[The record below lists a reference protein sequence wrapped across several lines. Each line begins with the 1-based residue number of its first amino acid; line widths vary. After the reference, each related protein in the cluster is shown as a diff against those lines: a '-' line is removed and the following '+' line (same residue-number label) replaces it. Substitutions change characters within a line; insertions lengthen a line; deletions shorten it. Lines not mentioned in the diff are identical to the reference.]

1 MATANLIGDPR
12 PPAMASPGYGKR
24 PAPDQAPRRR
34 DDFAH
39 LPEREACI
47 ASHID
52 RLPDGAAID
61 TKTLAATL
69 PAYGQQAVRSG
80 LNALSHAGHLRRV
93 REQVGEG
100 RTQWVFRTYFSRTPR
115 GDAWWA
121 CFLAGDVPNDA
132 PDDVVDSPVA
142 AAPRLPTEVHPDERP
157 RPARPVPTAR
167 PLRSDAYEALATLG
181 GTDARLT
188 LSAAECA
195 ALEGLAAQWLAR
207 GVTPSDFARILTA
220 GLPDVVHSPG
230 ALTRKRLIDK
240 LPPEPVRSPQ
250 AAAPAAP
257 RRLMECTGCRTPG
270 RPEAL
275 PGGLCRPCR
284 GDLSD
289 EPLGPTEAEI
299 HSRVERLRAA
309 VRAAR

>member
-1 MATANLIGDPR
+1 
-12 PPAMASPGYGKR
+12 MASPGYGKR
-24 PAPDQAPRRR
+24 SAPDQAPRRR

-39 LPEREACI
+39 LPGREACI
-47 ASHID
+47 ASYID

-121 CFLAGDVPNDA
+121 CFLAGGVPNDA
-132 PDDVVDSPVA
+132 SDDVIDSPVA
-142 AAPRLPTEVHPDERP
+142 AAPRLPAEVHPDGRP

-167 PLRSDAYEALATLG
+167 PPRSAAYEALAALG
-181 GTDARLT
+181 RTDARLS

-207 GVTPSDFARILTA
+207 GVTLSDFARTLTA

-240 LPPEPVRSPQ
+240 LPPEPVHTPQ
-250 AAAPAAP
+250 AASQAPP

-289 EPLGPTEAEI
+289 ELPGPTEAEI
-299 HSRVERLRAA
+299 HSRVERLRASL
-309 VRAAR
+309 RTRERRRT

>member
-1 MATANLIGDPR
+1 MATANLIGAPR

-24 PAPDQAPRRR
+24 SAPDQAPRRR

-39 LPEREACI
+39 LLEREACI
-47 ASHID
+47 ASYID

-80 LNALSHAGHLRRV
+80 LNALSQAGHLRRV

-142 AAPRLPTEVHPDERP
+142 AAPRQPVEVHPDEDWP
-157 RPARPVPTAR
+157 RPARTAR
-167 PLRSDAYEALATLG
+167 AARSAAYEALAALG
-181 GTDARLT
+181 RTDARLS

-195 ALEGLAAQWLAR
+195 ALEDQAAEWLAR

-240 LPPEPVRSPQ
+240 LPPEPVRTPQ

-309 VRAAR
+309 VRAVR

>member
-24 PAPDQAPRRR
+24 SAPDQAPRRR

-47 ASHID
+47 ASYID

-100 RTQWVFRTYFSRTPR
+100 RTQWVFRTYFSRTAR

-121 CFLAGDVPNDA
+121 CFLAGDVPNH
-132 PDDVVDSPVA
+132 VVDSPVA
-142 AAPRLPTEVHPDERP
+142 AAPRPAAEVHPDEEPPP
-157 RPARPVPTAR
+157 RPVRTAR
-167 PLRSDAYEALATLG
+167 AARSAAYEALAALSHA
-181 GTDARLT
+181 DARLS

-195 ALEGLAAQWLAR
+195 ALEELAAEWLAR

-240 LPPEPVRSPQ
+240 LPPEPVRTPQ
-250 AAAPAAP
+250 AAAPTPP

-284 GDLSD
+284 GDLTD
-289 EPLGPTEAEI
+289 DLLGPDEAEI
-299 HSRVERLRAA
+299 HARVERLRATL
-309 VRAAR
+309 RTRERRTT

>member
-1 MATANLIGDPR
+1 
-12 PPAMASPGYGKR
+12 MASPGYGKR
-24 PAPDQAPRRR
+24 SAPDQAPHRR

-80 LNALSHAGHLRRV
+80 LNGLSHAGHLRRV

-121 CFLAGDVPNDA
+121 CFLAGDVP
-132 PDDVVDSPVA
+132 DVVDSPVA
-142 AAPRLPTEVHPDERP
+142 AAPRPTAEVHPDEEPPP
-157 RPARPVPTAR
+157 RPARTAR
-167 PLRSDAYEALATLG
+167 TARTARAARSDAYEALAALG
-181 GTDARLT
+181 RTDARLT

-195 ALEGLAAQWLAR
+195 ALEDLAAEWLAR
-207 GVTPSDFARILTA
+207 GVTPSDFARTITA

-240 LPPEPVRSPQ
+240 LPSEPVRIAR
-250 AAAPAAP
+250 AAVPDAP
-257 RRLMECTGCRTPG
+257 RRLMECTGCGTPG

-289 EPLGPTEAEI
+289 EPLGATEVEI
-299 HSRVERLRAA
+299 HARVERLRATL
-309 VRAAR
+309 RTRERRRT

>member
-1 MATANLIGDPR
+1 
-12 PPAMASPGYGKR
+12 MASPGYGKR
-24 PAPDQAPRRR
+24 SAPDQAPRRR

-39 LPEREACI
+39 LPVREACI

-52 RLPDGAAID
+52 RLPEGAAID

-121 CFLAGDVPNDA
+121 RFLAGGAGGAVDV

-142 AAPRLPTEVHPDERP
+142 AAPRLPAEVHPDERP

-167 PLRSDAYEALATLG
+167 PQRSDAYEALAALG
-181 GTDARLT
+181 RADARLT

-240 LPPEPVRSPQ
+240 LPPEPVRTPQ
-250 AAAPAAP
+250 AAGQATP

-289 EPLGPTEAEI
+289 ELLGPTEAEI